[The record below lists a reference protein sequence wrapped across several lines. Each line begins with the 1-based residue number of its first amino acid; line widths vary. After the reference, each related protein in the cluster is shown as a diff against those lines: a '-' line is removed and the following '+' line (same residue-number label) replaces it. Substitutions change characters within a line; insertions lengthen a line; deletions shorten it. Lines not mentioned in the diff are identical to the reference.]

1 MSKVQEIM
9 APAREITTPDDYRA
23 FLNKWHCK
31 KGNDYTHTSIAN
43 PKTTLA
49 VPDENLEEFLEKY
62 KSFMVRGY
70 TLHLTEKPKDPSML
84 RIDLDFRFSLPE
96 DRTKIERLYTPFQ
109 VQTIVKQYC
118 HILENYLN
126 IPDNTY
132 LDAYVLEK
140 PGPSEY
146 KNKVKDG
153 IHILFP
159 NIVVPHTFQHF
170 VRRKI
175 LDNAPKAFEGIPFTN
190 TYDAIIDEA
199 IIDKNNWQMYG
210 SCKPDN
216 PCYRVTSIYRYHSY
230 DEPLER
236 RPDVLAKDEIELVTL
251 LCMRTNQNP
260 LPYMDDKVEE
270 IDEYVRVI
278 LPTTINRRKDK
289 LHQQIFGTTINLV
302 RTTVS
307 DEELEMA
314 KKLVNC
320 LNKARA
326 DNYEDWIKL
335 GWTLRNIDDRL
346 LKVWVD
352 FSQVSTK
359 YVSGE
364 CEKLWGRMRL
374 DTLGIGSLHY
384 WAKQDNPS
392 EYNKISDENVVTL
405 IDRCIGSK
413 GAHYDVARVVHAMY
427 KHQYRFTTK
436 DTWYTFK
443 DEKHKW
449 VRSKEGLQL
458 RLILSRE
465 VCTKFMERAHYWNE
479 QSIIHHEDQDKY
491 QDKQKMLIE
500 IALKLK
506 SSGYK
511 DSVMK
516 ECKAQFCDEKFEEL
530 LDSHAHLIG
539 FENGVYDLRLHEFRE
554 GLPDD
559 YISFSTGRNYIPYNP
574 NAPETAEINLFLS
587 QVFTNPAICK
597 YVKDILSS
605 TLDGGIRH
613 EKFYIFTGSGS
624 NSKSKI
630 LELVQKMVGE
640 YYCILPISLLTQKR
654 AASNSAQAELERTRG
669 RRFAVMQEP
678 SEGEKINI
686 GLMKELSGGDR
697 IMTRG
702 LFKDPIEFKPQFKM
716 IMTCNELPE
725 VPSDDGG
732 TWRRIRVVDFSS
744 KFVEEPN
751 PNNPKEFKMDTEL
764 GDKFDRWADM
774 FMAMLIE
781 NHKQTDLRN
790 LTEPT
795 EVKIATNTYKK
806 NNDIFGQFVEE
817 IYVKDEDYPLP
828 LLLQNAFNEF
838 KIWYLANV
846 SKGKKVPDR
855 QQLKLYMEK
864 IMGAYPEKDGG
875 WFGWRRKT
883 DTYDHVE

>member
-1 MSKVQEIM
+1 MP
-9 APAREITTPDDYRA
+9 PARETHLSDEYSS
-23 FLNKWHCK
+23 FLKKWHSK
-31 KGNDYTHTSIAN
+31 KGNDYTHTSIAH

-49 VPDENLEEFLEKY
+49 VPDDQYDEFIEKY
-62 KSFMVRGY
+62 KSFMLRGHP
-70 TLHLTEKPKDPSML
+70 LHLTEKPKDPSML
-84 RIDLDFRFSLPE
+84 RVDLDFRFPLPE
-96 DRTKIERLYTPFQ
+96 APSQLERLYTDFQ
-109 VQTIVKQYC
+109 VQTIVKHYSAV
-118 HILENYLN
+118 LEEYLALPN
-126 IPDNTY
+126 RD
-132 LDAYVLEK
+132 VLEAFVMEK

-146 KNKVKDG
+146 KNKMKDG

-159 NIVVPHTFQHF
+159 KVIVPHTFQYF

-175 LDNAPKAFEGIPFTN
+175 LDLAPKVFEGIPFTN
-190 TYDAIIDEA
+190 AYDAIVDEA

-216 PCYRVTSIYRYHSY
+216 PSYRVTQVYKYKSME
-230 DEPLER
+230 EPLEKVVHI
-236 RPDVLAKDEIELVTL
+236 PPHEEMDFVSLFA
-251 LCMRTNQNP
+251 MRTNEIPIPYNP
-260 LPYMDDKVEE
+260 DKEDE
-270 IDEYVRVI
+270 IDEYVRII
-278 LPTTINRRKDK
+278 LPSTINRRKDK
-289 LHQQIFGTTINLV
+289 LHQQIFATAATIFRAN
-302 RTTVS
+302 VS
-307 DEELEMA
+307 DEELDMA
-314 KKLVNC
+314 KQLVSC
-320 LNKARA
+320 LNKNRA
-326 DNYEDWIKL
+326 ENYEDWIKL

-346 LKVWVD
+346 LRTWVD
-352 FSQVSTK
+352 FSQVSSK

-364 CEKLWGRMRL
+364 CEKLWSRMRM

-392 EYNKISDENVVTL
+392 EYNKISNDNVITL
-405 IDRCIGSK
+405 IDRCAGSK
-413 GAHYDVARVVHAMY
+413 GAHFDVARVVHAMY
-427 KHQYRFTTK
+427 KHQYRFTTR

-443 DEKHKW
+443 EEKHRW

-465 VCTKFMERAHYWNE
+465 VCSKFLDRAKYWTDQAAN
-479 QSIIHHEDQDKY
+479 HLEDQDPFLSKS
-491 QDKQKMLIE
+491 KQLTE
-500 IALKLK
+500 IALRLK

-516 ECKAQFCDEKFEEL
+516 ECKAQFCDEKFEEV

-559 YISFSTGRNYIPYNP
+559 YISFSTGRNYIPFNP
-574 NAPETAEINLFLS
+574 NAQETHEINEFLA

-613 EKFYIFTGSGS
+613 EKFYIFTGNGS

-744 KFVEEPN
+744 KFVEN
-751 PNNPKEFKMDTEL
+751 PDPTNPKEFKMDTEL
-764 GDKFDRWADM
+764 AEKFDRWADM

-790 LTEPT
+790 IVEPN
-795 EVKIATNTYKK
+795 EVKIATTKYKK
-806 NNDIFGQFVEE
+806 NNDIIGQFVEDT
-817 IYVKDEDYPLP
+817 YLKDEHSSMRIGFQTALS
-828 LLLQNAFNEF
+828 EF
-838 KIWYLANV
+838 KAWFNTNIP
-846 SKGKKVPDR
+846 KGTKKIPDR
-855 QQLKLYMEK
+855 NQLKAYMEK
-864 IMGAYPEKDGG
+864 IMGAYPSDNSG
-875 WFGWRRKT
+875 WVGWVYKPT
-883 DTYDHVE
+883 SETSSDHVE